1 MHTSSGKTLL
11 PRQDQPAPKLVPV
24 APGALVAT
32 ARSVTGT
39 LQQDVRVSQRFHV
52 RTDEPEHL
60 GGDDSAP
67 SPHELLP
74 AALAACVG
82 TQLLM
87 YARTRAWDLGD
98 LTVDVEYDH
107 RAVPRHFTVSVD
119 FGATLTTDQLERLEK
134 VVRACPVRKA
144 LAGGATFAE
153 RLQTPTERVPS

>member
-1 MHTSSGKTLL
+1 MHTPSAKTLRRL
-11 PRQDQPAPKLVPV
+11 QEQPAPKLVP
-24 APGALVAT
+24 ASGSLIAT

-52 RTDEPEHL
+52 RTDEPERL

-82 TQLLM
+82 TQLVM
-87 YARTRAWDLGD
+87 YARTRGWELGD

-107 RAVPRHFTVSVD
+107 RAVPRHFKVRVD
-119 FGATLTTDQLERLEK
+119 FGATLTADQIARLNK

-144 LAGGATFAE
+144 LEGGATFSE
-153 RLQTPTERVPS
+153 RLRATPERVAS

>member
-1 MHTSSGKTLL
+1 MPTSSGKTLRR
-11 PRQDQPAPKLVPV
+11 RQDQPAPRLVPV

-39 LQQDVRVSQRFHV
+39 LQQDVQVSRFHL
-52 RTDEPEHL
+52 RTDEPERL

-82 TQLLM
+82 TQLQM
-87 YARTRAWDLGD
+87 YARTRGWDLGD

-107 RAVPRHFTVSVD
+107 RAVPRHFGV
-119 FGATLTTDQLERLEK
+119 LRRLRRDADEGSA
-134 VVRACPVRKA
+134 RP
-144 LAGGATFAE
+144 LGQGGACVPGPEGTRRWRDVHRAAAAA
-153 RLQTPTERVPS
+153 TERVAS

>member
-1 MHTSSGKTLL
+1 MHTSSSKTLRR
-11 PRQDQPAPKLVPV
+11 RQDQPAPKLVPV

-39 LQQDVRVSQRFHV
+39 LQQDVQVSRFHL
-52 RTDEPEHL
+52 RTDEPERL

-82 TQLLM
+82 TQLQM
-87 YARTRAWDLGD
+87 YARTRDWDLGD

-107 RAVPRHFTVSVD
+107 RAVPRHFSVCVD
-119 FGATLTTDQLERLEK
+119 FGATLTRDQLDRLDK

-144 LAGGATFAE
+144 LAGGATFTE
-153 RLQTPTERVPS
+153 RLQTATERVAS